1 MVDLP
6 TMARASLGFFKLI
19 VPDVERSERF
29 YAGAFGMAR
38 RWQVEGPTF
47 REIMLASPDNDFTL
61 VLFQWRDG
69 RALEQGNAHGPVG
82 FRTPDL
88 APLLQNALAHG
99 ATLKQGPIE
108 GGGMR
113 AAFLT
118 SPDGHEI
125 ELLQRAQTEAA

>member
-6 TMARASLGFFKLI
+6 TIARASLGFFKLI
-19 VPDVERSERF
+19 VPDVEVSECF

-38 RWQVEGPTF
+38 RWQVDGHTF

-69 RALEQGNAHGPVG
+69 RVLEQGNAHGPVG

-88 APLLQNALAHG
+88 DPLLQSALAHG
-99 ATLKQGPIE
+99 ATLKHGPIE
-108 GGGMR
+108 GSGVR
-113 AAFLT
+113 AAFLF

-125 ELLQRAQTEAA
+125 ELLQRVHTEAA